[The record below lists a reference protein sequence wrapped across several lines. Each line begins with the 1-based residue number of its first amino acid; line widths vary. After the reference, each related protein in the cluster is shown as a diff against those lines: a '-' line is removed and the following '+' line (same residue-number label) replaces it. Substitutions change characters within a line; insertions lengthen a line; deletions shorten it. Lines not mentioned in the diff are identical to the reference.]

1 MSVSE
6 AESAKPPIAVLV
18 VHGIGAQK
26 PGETVG
32 KLIAGLSRVEREFG
46 AKGHDDVLTLG
57 GQPVRFYEVY
67 WADLLMGAASRD
79 AFNIQEMQSVTW
91 FPLLNLLRRNYPKGS
106 WSFLKLAWCA
116 LPLVNF
122 LMLFGYFGAGAIAE
136 WIKGDSSESKSVR
149 QAAEDA
155 RLKVIQEIMDEYVG
169 DVFSYVNSAGKAF
182 YREKDEPAVTPEMEG
197 VHGQIMQ
204 RFYDQLVKAQ
214 AGGCA
219 AIHVVAHSLG
229 TVVTY
234 HALSGLGFEDAGRGD
249 AAAVRAACA
258 NVRHV
263 YTIGSPLEKIRFF
276 WPRLTPDGPLL
287 GGAKIEWD
295 NFRSYFD
302 PVAGR
307 LRHVAEWGELRNHGL
322 LGGGFFRGHLVYEHS
337 PVFLAALTRG
347 LVGREIPLVR
357 TRKERRRDFFTLLG
371 ETLLAPVVVVAVLLI
386 GAAVFAG
393 VAVLLP
399 LLVSLVLRWFLPP
412 EVAIVKTGFLIMLG
426 MMAIV
431 FSVVPFIR
439 AWQAH
444 SRHWLNDR
452 APWRSR

>member
-32 KLIAGLSRVEREFG
+32 KLIAGLSRVERDFG
-46 AKGHDDVLTLG
+46 TNGHDDVLTLG

-67 WADLLMGAASRD
+67 WADLLTGAACRD
-79 AFNIQEMQSVTW
+79 AFNIQEMQSISW
-91 FPLLNLLRRNYPKGS
+91 FPLLNLLRRNYPKKT

-116 LPLVNF
+116 LPLINF
-122 LMLFGYFGAGAIAE
+122 LMLFGYFGAGLIAE
-136 WIKGDSSESKSVR
+136 LIKGTRDRIRRLPLARHDVR
-149 QAAEDA
+149 SA
-155 RLKVIQEIMDEYVG
+155 RMKVLQDILDEYIG

-182 YREKDEPAVTPEMEG
+182 HREKNEPPVSPAMEG

-234 HALSGLGFEDAGRGD
+234 HALSGLGFDGEGRAD
-249 AAAVRAACA
+249 AAAIRAACA

-307 LRHVAEWGELRNHGL
+307 LRQVAEWGEMRNHGL
-322 LGGGFFRGHLVYEHS
+322 LGGGFFRGHVVYEHS

-347 LVGREIPLVR
+347 LVGREIPLER
-357 TRKERRRDFFTLLG
+357 TPKERRRDFFVLLG
-371 ETLLAPVVVVAVLLI
+371 ETLLAPVVVIAVLLI
-386 GAAVFAG
+386 GAAIFAAT
-393 VAVLLP
+393 AVLLP
-399 LLVSLVLRWFLPP
+399 FVVSLVLRWFLPP
-412 EVAIVKTGFLIMLG
+412 ETAIVKTGFFIMLG
-426 MMAIV
+426 MLALV
-431 FSVVPFIR
+431 FSVAPAIR
-439 AWQAH
+439 AWTAH
-444 SRHWLNDR
+444 SRYWLKKR
-452 APWRSR
+452 